1 MLLLDTHALVWLAS
15 DQTRLPEKALQGL
28 RNSAGNLYVSA
39 VSAWELATLVRLNR
53 LHLPRTAAE
62 FYEEALDC
70 HGITELVIDGHIAL
84 HAVGLPPIH
93 NDPFDRILIATA
105 ELNNLRIVTKDTIIP
120 TYPGVRTVWS

>member
-15 DQTRLPEKALQGL
+15 DQTRLPQKALQSIRG
-28 RNSAGNLYVSA
+28 SAGKLYVSA

-53 LHLPRTAAE
+53 LHLPQPAAD
-62 FYEEALDC
+62 FYGEALDY
-70 HGITELVIDGHIAL
+70 HGITELPIDGHIAL

-120 TYPGVRTVWS
+120 TYPGVRTLWN